1 MLEVIMQTAGFVISS
16 YQNYENGRELRKKS
30 HYKIICL
37 GESTTFRAYPV
48 SLQKMLDEK
57 YPGMFSVIDC
67 GIPGS
72 KIHILFD
79 QLGGMISKYKPDFAI
94 CMIGINDGF
103 IASDYDGLS
112 KKNKYESLKIYKL
125 YELLKQHLSAERNNI
140 NAFKPENEIEDEM
153 KDVYH
158 FYNLKKYSEAADICK
173 KVLSANNANIH
184 ASAFLAML
192 YSNHLGNPDGGYE
205 IASDA
210 LGKID
215 GKIPAR
221 IKDMLY
227 EIVIE
232 YRKKRNI
239 QLQDIIEKLI
249 DEEPE
254 AINPKIYS
262 FIKDSAYPGQ
272 KEKIL
277 KKMTEFKNYSDQYYG
292 LMAIES
298 MDGKDYKTAEEYFK
312 TAEEIRMNYPNN
324 YTYYYYKL
332 IVGELLKN
340 NVRVICMQ
348 YPVRSIE
355 PLRKMFEKESY
366 YGSLTFVSNE
376 KSFKSMLKKNK
387 YRDLF
392 FDQFA
397 GDFGH
402 YNEKSGTIIS
412 KNIIAAVEKKLNK

>member
-1 MLEVIMQTAGFVISS
+1 
-16 YQNYENGRELRKKS
+16 
-30 HYKIICL
+30 
-37 GESTTFRAYPV
+37 
-48 SLQKMLDEK
+48 
-57 YPGMFSVIDC
+57 
-67 GIPGS
+67 
-72 KIHILFD
+72 
-79 QLGGMISKYKPDFAI
+79 
-94 CMIGINDGF
+94 
-103 IASDYDGLS
+103 
-112 KKNKYESLKIYKL
+112 
-125 YELLKQHLSAERNNI
+125 
-140 NAFKPENEIEDEM
+140 
-153 KDVYH
+153 
-158 FYNLKKYSEAADICK
+158 
-173 KVLSANNANIH
+173 
-184 ASAFLAML
+184 
-192 YSNHLGNPDGGYE
+192 
-205 IASDA
+205 
-210 LGKID
+210 
-215 GKIPAR
+215 
-221 IKDMLY
+221 MLY

-402 YNEKSGTIIS
+402 YNEKSGTVIS

>member
-1 MLEVIMQTAGFVISS
+1 
-16 YQNYENGRELRKKS
+16 
-30 HYKIICL
+30 
-37 GESTTFRAYPV
+37 
-48 SLQKMLDEK
+48 
-57 YPGMFSVIDC
+57 
-67 GIPGS
+67 
-72 KIHILFD
+72 
-79 QLGGMISKYKPDFAI
+79 
-94 CMIGINDGF
+94 MIGINDGF

-140 NAFKPENEIEDEM
+140 NAFKSENEIEDEM
-153 KDVYH
+153 KDVYR

-192 YSNHLGNPDGGYE
+192 YSNHLGNPDGGYK

-402 YNEKSGTIIS
+402 YNEKSGTVIS